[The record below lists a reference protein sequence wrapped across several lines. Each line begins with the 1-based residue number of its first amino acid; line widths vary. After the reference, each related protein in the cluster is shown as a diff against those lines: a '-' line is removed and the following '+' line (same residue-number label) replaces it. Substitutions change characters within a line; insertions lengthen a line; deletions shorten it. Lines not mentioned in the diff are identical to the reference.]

1 MVKKKAKEVVNG
13 GILNGN
19 SYPSYIFLLL
29 LIGFIYVSYNVIY
42 PFFSAIL
49 SGILLAFAVHPV
61 YDFLKR
67 IIANETFRAIIIT
80 LLLFVFL
87 TAPFVYVLSHVT
99 RQSVFEQSDNLYNDI
114 RKRLLEGN
122 IFGIECEDTIST
134 ICKVNNN
141 INKWLRTEKVKNYIT
156 NVSEQIINHATALMI
171 DILLTVPSIL
181 FNLIISILAT
191 FYFLRDGKYLSQ
203 RLIRLLPLKEHH
215 QEELF
220 TKAYGVTYA
229 VVYGSIL
236 VALIQAVYAGIGFS
250 ILRFP
255 NALFVSILIGFT
267 ALIPYLGA
275 WIVWVPSVLY
285 YVLVQSAA
293 GNVNPGYWVI
303 LAIFALSIS
312 LIDNFI
318 KPFIIGSGAK
328 VNALIIF
335 VGVIGG
341 LMFFGVLGFIF
352 GPIVLALTQV
362 LFEMYERERYC
373 EK

>member
-1 MVKKKAKEVVNG
+1 MAKKKTKEVVSG
-13 GILNGN
+13 RVFNGN
-19 SYPSYIFLLL
+19 SYPSYVFLLL
-29 LIGFIYVSYNVIY
+29 LVGFVYVSYNVIY

-49 SGILLAFAVHPV
+49 SGILLAFAVHPI
-61 YDFLKR
+61 YDFLKV
-67 IIANETFRAIIIT
+67 IIKNETFRAVVIT
-80 LLLFVFL
+80 FLLFIFL

-99 RQSVFEQSDNLYNDI
+99 RQSVFDQSDELYKDI
-114 RKRLLEGN
+114 KKRLLEGN
-122 IFGIECEDTIST
+122 ILGIECADAISS
-134 ICKVNNN
+134 ICKVNNS

-156 NVSEQIINHATALMI
+156 NISEQTINHITALMI
-171 DILLTVPSIL
+171 NILLTVPSIL

-191 FYFLRDGKYLSQ
+191 FYFLRDGKFLSQ
-203 RLIRLLPLKEHH
+203 RLIGLLPLRGHH
-215 QEELF
+215 REELF
-220 TKAYGVTYA
+220 TKAYDVTYA
-229 VVYGSIL
+229 VVYGSLL

-250 ILRFP
+250 LLQFP
-255 NALFVSILIGFT
+255 NALFVAILIGFT

-275 WIVWVPSVLY
+275 WIVWVPTVISY
-285 YVLVQSAA
+285 IIIQSAA
-293 GNVNPGYWVI
+293 GNINPGYWII
-303 LAIFALSIS
+303 LVIFALSIS

-328 VNALIIF
+328 VNALLIF